1 MDENV
6 RFTAQMNIDY
16 YTARR
21 GITVEEIGVAPC
33 VVLSWGP
40 SAIEELAESIGAEPA
55 EHWHWLT
62 RYPLYTG
69 EFQGRRVSFVQAGIG
84 APATVATMESL
95 IACGARLFLGLGWAG
110 SLQPNAPVGTFL
122 IPTRCIREEGT
133 SFHYLDADV
142 TVTPD
147 GRLVALLQRTAKEI
161 EDESQVEDENKGEDR
176 DEDHAPVLAGP
187 HWTTDAPYREL
198 NCKIEAYRRQGV
210 LGVDMETSAMYAL
223 GQFRNVPVCNLLVVG
238 DVVWQEWKPAFRT
251 PELKAATRR
260 AQRVMLR
267 ALEAAAS
274 LIPNP

>member
-1 MDENV
+1 MDEDV

-16 YTARR
+16 YAARR

-40 SAIEELAESIGAEPA
+40 TAIEELAESIGAEPA

-62 RYPLYTG
+62 RYPLYTR
-69 EFQGRRVSFVQAGIG
+69 ELQERRVSFVQAGIG
-84 APATVATMESL
+84 APATVAAMESL

-110 SLQPNAPVGTFL
+110 SLQPSAPVGTFL

-133 SFHYLDADV
+133 SFHYLDADA

-147 GRLVALLQRTAKEI
+147 DRLVALLQRAAE
-161 EDESQVEDENKGEDR
+161 EAALE
-176 DEDHAPVLAGP
+176 DEDHTLILAGL

-198 NCKIEAYRRQGV
+198 NSKIEAYRRQGV

-223 GQFRNVPVCNLLVVG
+223 GQFRNVPVCNLLVVS
-238 DVVWQEWKPAFRT
+238 DVVWREWKPAFRT

-260 AQRVMLR
+260 AQRVVLR
-267 ALEAAAS
+267 ALEAATY
-274 LIPNP
+274 LIPDP